1 MAKSQIPVVGEPFKE
16 YVNDQIVTRQKIY
29 GSGFNQTRTAQ
40 EMSYLNSKTSWVKM
54 ASSVSVNS
62 DNEGSNKM
70 TKLQNSNEEGNS
82 VKGKRGMSLAQS
94 AVLHNTIYDYNK
106 KSFNSGVSTNNTLL
120 NNKSYGFG
128 GTEFGLQPSP
138 GITGFNV
145 KHENRGSIRS
155 SELTIIAYNKFQF
168 ELIETLYLRL
178 GFTMIVEWGHSK
190 YLKNNNTIETP
201 INTLIDDYWWKV
213 NGVSHL
219 DMLSKIES
227 ERKQSDG
234 NYDAIFGKVSNYS
247 WNFTTAGTYEISISL
262 TSLGDVVESFKVN
275 TLPPS
280 KTYTPN
286 APNFIDEDSNTNVI
300 SQTLKAIR
308 EVQDFNIDENYIKI
322 SEIEEDDGDDQ
333 SKSVDPSRQHY
344 IRFGE
349 FNKII
354 KQNLPTFENCTPIF
368 DLDVSNDSLMAAT
381 KNLISTTPLSFII
394 KPEFTDEIGGKHI
407 ISKILIN
414 TDWSKKMSRFY
425 SSNFN
430 EENPTGIINNI
441 YLSFD
446 FLDKSATTASTKKGV
461 LSFYNFYTNIL
472 NAINKG
478 FANLCDLELTID
490 EDTNKVIIR
499 DINLQTR
506 TESDGTTKNTSSSPI
521 EVFGF
526 NNNTSNFVKS
536 YSFQTQITND
546 LKNTISIGATANN
559 DVINEDTTIFSKW
572 NKGLT
577 DRYQQ
582 DLLDTQPD
590 KCVRDGEGA
599 KVTPKEDKKNQNN
612 PILAFALFG
621 LVGVIYDY
629 VVNNPAL
636 IESRKQIAN
645 IRAERVKRAKKVRE
659 ALMLSWKSYLEF
671 LFTLSTTS
679 YANTSTGMNM
689 TQTTIETSTKVYF
702 RSNPKVVERG
712 FNALR
717 NKYITENRKRLEEKG
732 QPSSNIGFI
741 PIELSLEVDGLS
753 GVKIYNQININSAF
767 LPTNYGD
774 TMEFVIIGVDHKLE
788 SNSWTTTLRA
798 LSKPKPIT
806 YTKINKKSG
815 SGNGGSRMMMTR

>member
-16 YVNDQIVTRQKIY
+16 YVNGQIITRQKMY

-62 DNEGSNKM
+62 DYDGSRKM

-178 GFTMIVEWGHSK
+178 GFTMMVEWGHSK
-190 YLKNNNTIETP
+190 YLKNNSTIESPT
-201 INTLIDDYWWKV
+201 NTLIDNYWWEV
-213 NGVSHL
+213 NGVTHL

-280 KTYTPN
+280 KTYSPDSKN
-286 APNFIDEDSNTNVI
+286 SIDEDTNTNVI

-308 EVQDFNIDENYIKI
+308 DVQDFNTDENYIKI
-322 SEIEEDDGDDQ
+322 LPFRPPNDDEDDES
-333 SKSVDPSRQHY
+333 SKSLDPDNQHY

-354 KQNLPTFENCTPIF
+354 KENIPTFENCSQIF

-381 KNLISTTPLSFII
+381 ENLVSTTPLSFII
-394 KPEFTDEIGGKHI
+394 KPEFTGEVNI
-407 ISKILIN
+407 KIE

-425 SSNFN
+425 PSNFN
-430 EENPTGIINNI
+430 KENPTGIINNI
-441 YLSFD
+441 YLSFN
-446 FLDKSATTASTKKGV
+446 FLDKSASTASTKKGV

-526 NNNTSNFVKS
+526 NDNTSNFVKS

-546 LKNTISIGATANN
+546 LKNTIAIGATANN
-559 DVINEDTTIFSKW
+559 DVINEDATLFAKW

-582 DLLDTQPD
+582 DLFD
-590 KCVRDGEGA
+590 KMPNVCIINGV
-599 KVTPKEDKKNQNN
+599 KITSKEDSKRKTTNNDSNTAANAQGIFTNDERFKK
-612 PILAFALFG
+612 AL
-621 LVGVIYDY
+621 VAEI
-629 VVNNPAL
+629 
-636 IESRKQIAN
+636 KQIAK
-645 IRAERVKRAKKVRE
+645 EKEEKKRQAIATKK
-659 ALMLSWKSYLEF
+659 ALMINWKAYLYF
-671 LFTLSTTS
+671 VFTSLALGTAYQRQKDTRRIQSTT
-679 YANTSTGMNM
+679 T
-689 TQTTIETSTKVYF
+689 YF

-712 FNALR
+712 FSSLR
-717 NKYITENRKRLEEKG
+717 NKYITENREKLEDKG

-753 GVKIYNQININSAF
+753 GVKIYNQINIASAF

-806 YTKINKKSG
+806 YEKKSN
-815 SGNGGSRMMMTR
+815 SNTPSFRPSSHGG

>member
-16 YVNDQIVTRQKIY
+16 YVNGQIVTRQKMY

-62 DNEGSNKM
+62 DYDGNRKM

-145 KHENRGSIRS
+145 KHENRGSIRT

-178 GFTMIVEWGHSK
+178 GFTMMVEWGHSK
-190 YLKNNNTIETP
+190 YLKNNSTIESPT
-201 INTLIDDYWWKV
+201 NTLIDNYWWEV
-213 NGVSHL
+213 NGITHL

-227 ERKQSDG
+227 ERKKSNG

-280 KTYTPN
+280 KTYSPDS
-286 APNFIDEDSNTNVI
+286 PNFIDEDTNTNVI

-308 EVQDFNIDENYIKI
+308 DVQVFNTDENYIRI
-322 SEIEEDDGDDQ
+322 EEIEDIVGGISDEPQ
-333 SKSVDPSRQHY
+333 SKSVDPSKQHY

-354 KQNLPTFENCTPIF
+354 KENIPTFQNCSQIF
-368 DLDVSNDSLMAAT
+368 DLDVSNDSLMAAIID
-381 KNLISTTPLSFII
+381 LISTTPQSFII
-394 KPEFTDEIGGKHI
+394 KPEFTGEIGI
-407 ISKILIN
+407 KIE

-425 SSNFN
+425 PSNFN
-430 EENPTGIINNI
+430 KENPTGIINNI
-441 YLSFD
+441 YLSFNL
-446 FLDKSATTASTKKGV
+446 LDKLASSASTKKGV

-472 NAINKG
+472 NEINKG

-559 DVINEDTTIFSKW
+559 DVINEDATIFSKW

-582 DLLDTQPD
+582 DLFD
-590 KCVRDGEGA
+590 KMPNVCIINGV
-599 KVTPKEDKKNQNN
+599 KITSKEDSKTTTNDTNTAANSQGQYTKTNNKWLVEDRKNQ
-612 PILAFALFG
+612 AKK
-621 LVGVIYDY
+621 
-629 VVNNPAL
+629 
-636 IESRKQIAN
+636 EKERKQKAIAK
-645 IRAERVKRAKKVRE
+645 ER
-659 ALMLSWKSYLEF
+659 ALMLNWKAYLEF
-671 LFTLSTTS
+671 VLTSVTSPIVTSVGSGNISKVNLSIKEINLST
-679 YANTSTGMNM
+679 
-689 TQTTIETSTKVYF
+689 YF
-702 RSNPKVVERG
+702 KSNPKVVERG

-717 NKYITENRKRLEEKG
+717 NKYITENRKRLEDKG

-753 GVKIYNQININSAF
+753 GVKIYNQINIASAF

-806 YTKINKKSG
+806 YYQNLTQSLHQ
-815 SGNGGSRMMMTR
+815 

>member
-16 YVNDQIVTRQKIY
+16 YVNGQIVTRQKMY

-62 DNEGSNKM
+62 DYDGNRKM

-145 KHENRGSIRS
+145 KHENRGSIRT

-178 GFTMIVEWGHSK
+178 GFTMMVEWGHSK
-190 YLKNNNTIETP
+190 YLKNNSTIESPT
-201 INTLIDDYWWKV
+201 NTLIDNYWWEV
-213 NGVSHL
+213 NGITHL

-227 ERKQSDG
+227 ERKKSNG

-280 KTYTPN
+280 KTYSPDS
-286 APNFIDEDSNTNVI
+286 PNFIDEDTNTNVI

-308 EVQDFNIDENYIKI
+308 DVQVFNTDENYIRI
-322 SEIEEDDGDDQ
+322 EEIEDIVGGISDEPQ
-333 SKSVDPSRQHY
+333 SKSVDPSKQHY

-354 KQNLPTFENCTPIF
+354 KENIPTFQNCSQIF
-368 DLDVSNDSLMAAT
+368 DLDVSNDSLMAAIID
-381 KNLISTTPLSFII
+381 LISTTPQSFII
-394 KPEFTDEIGGKHI
+394 KPEFTGEIGI
-407 ISKILIN
+407 KIE

-425 SSNFN
+425 PSNFN
-430 EENPTGIINNI
+430 KENPTGIINNI
-441 YLSFD
+441 YLSFNL
-446 FLDKSATTASTKKGV
+446 LDKLASSASTKKGV

-472 NAINKG
+472 NEINKG

-559 DVINEDTTIFSKW
+559 DVINEDATIFSKW

-582 DLLDTQPD
+582 DLFD
-590 KCVRDGEGA
+590 KMPNVCIINGV
-599 KVTPKEDKKNQNN
+599 KITSKEDSKTTTNDTNTAANSQGQYTKTNNKWLVEDRKNQ
-612 PILAFALFG
+612 AKK
-621 LVGVIYDY
+621 
-629 VVNNPAL
+629 
-636 IESRKQIAN
+636 EKERKQKAIAK
-645 IRAERVKRAKKVRE
+645 ER
-659 ALMLSWKSYLEF
+659 ALMLNWKAYLEF
-671 LFTLSTTS
+671 VLTSVTSPIVTSVGSGNISKVNLSIKEINLST
-679 YANTSTGMNM
+679 
-689 TQTTIETSTKVYF
+689 YF
-702 RSNPKVVERG
+702 KSNPKVVERG

-717 NKYITENRKRLEEKG
+717 NKYITENRKRLEDKG

-753 GVKIYNQININSAF
+753 GVKIYNQINIASAF

-806 YTKINKKSG
+806 YEKKSN
-815 SGNGGSRMMMTR
+815 SNTPSFMPNSHGG

>member
-16 YVNDQIVTRQKIY
+16 YVNGQIVTRQKMY

-54 ASSVSVNS
+54 ASSVSVDPS
-62 DNEGSNKM
+62 DQGRRKM
-70 TKLQNSNEEGNS
+70 VKLQNSNEEGNS

-120 NNKSYGFG
+120 NNKSNGFG

-145 KHENRGSIRS
+145 KHENRGSIRT

-178 GFTMIVEWGHSK
+178 GFTMMVEWGHSK
-190 YLKNNNTIETP
+190 YLKNNSTIESPT
-201 INTLIDDYWWKV
+201 NTLIDNYWWEV
-213 NGVSHL
+213 NGITHL

-227 ERKQSDG
+227 ERKKSNG

-275 TLPPS
+275 TLPPT
-280 KTYTPN
+280 KTYSPDSK
-286 APNFIDEDSNTNVI
+286 NFIDEDTNTNVI

-308 EVQDFNIDENYIKI
+308 DTQDFNIDENYIKI
-322 SEIEEDDGDDQ
+322 SEIEEEDDDEQ
-333 SKSVDPSRQHY
+333 SKSVDPSKQHY

-354 KQNLPTFENCTPIF
+354 KENIPTFENCTQIF
-368 DLDVSNDSLMAAT
+368 DLDVSNDSLMAST
-381 KNLISTTPLSFII
+381 ENLVSTTPLSFII
-394 KPEFTDEIGGKHI
+394 KPEFTGDIKV
-407 ISKILIN
+407 KIES
-414 TDWSKKMSRFY
+414 DWSKKMSRFY
-425 SSNFN
+425 PSNFN
-430 EENPTGIINNI
+430 KENPTGIINNI
-441 YLSFD
+441 YLSFN
-446 FLDKSATTASTKKGV
+446 FLDKSASTASTKKGV

-499 DINLQTR
+499 DINLQIR

-546 LKNTISIGATANN
+546 LKNTIAIGATANN
-559 DVINEDTTIFSKW
+559 DVINEDATLFAKW
-572 NKGLT
+572 NMGLT

-582 DLLDTQPD
+582 DLFDKQPN
-590 KCVRDGEGA
+590 KCIINGA
-599 KVTPKEDKKNQNN
+599 KITPKGDSKNKTINNSNKKDKLKSVAYALN
-612 PILAFALFG
+612 PLISEVGKG
-621 LVGVIYDY
+621 LKVLY
-629 VVNNPAL
+629 VEKRN
-636 IESRKQIAN
+636 RIAK
-645 IRAERVKRAKKVRE
+645 EKEEKKRQAIATSK
-659 ALMLSWKSYLEF
+659 ALMINYNAYVNF
-671 LFTLSTTS
+671 VFTLSTTS
-679 YANTSTGMNM
+679 GGYNVSY
-689 TQTTIETSTKVYF
+689 TTIETSTEVYF

-712 FNALR
+712 FSALR
-717 NKYITENRKRLEEKG
+717 NKYITENREKLEEKG

-753 GVKIYNQININSAF
+753 GVKIYNQININSSF

-806 YTKINKKSG
+806 YEKISNSNTP
-815 SGNGGSRMMMTR
+815 SFRPNSHGG

>member
-16 YVNDQIVTRQKIY
+16 YVNGQIVTRQKMY

-62 DNEGSNKM
+62 DYDGNRKM

-145 KHENRGSIRS
+145 KHENRGSIRT

-178 GFTMIVEWGHSK
+178 GFTMMVEWGHSK
-190 YLKNNNTIETP
+190 YLKNNSTIESPT
-201 INTLIDDYWWKV
+201 NTLIDNYWWEV
-213 NGVSHL
+213 NGITHL

-227 ERKQSDG
+227 ERKKSNG

-280 KTYTPN
+280 KTYSPDS
-286 APNFIDEDSNTNVI
+286 PNFIDEDTNTNVI

-308 EVQDFNIDENYIKI
+308 DVQVFNTDENYIRI
-322 SEIEEDDGDDQ
+322 EEIEDIVGGISDEPQ
-333 SKSVDPSRQHY
+333 SKSVDPSKQHY

-354 KQNLPTFENCTPIF
+354 KENIPTFQNCSQIF
-368 DLDVSNDSLMAAT
+368 DLDVSNDSLMAAIID
-381 KNLISTTPLSFII
+381 LISTTPQSFII
-394 KPEFTDEIGGKHI
+394 KPEFTGEIGI
-407 ISKILIN
+407 KIE

-425 SSNFN
+425 PSNFN
-430 EENPTGIINNI
+430 KENPTGIINNI
-441 YLSFD
+441 YLSFNL
-446 FLDKSATTASTKKGV
+446 LDKLASSASTKKGV

-472 NAINKG
+472 NEINKG

-546 LKNTISIGATANN
+546 LKNTIAIGAVANN
-559 DVINEDTTIFSKW
+559 DVINEDATLFSKW

-582 DLLDTQPD
+582 DLFD
-590 KCVRDGEGA
+590 KMPNVCIINGV
-599 KVTPKEDKKNQNN
+599 KITSKEDSKTTTNDTNTAANSQGQYTKTNNKWLVEDRKNQ
-612 PILAFALFG
+612 AKK
-621 LVGVIYDY
+621 
-629 VVNNPAL
+629 
-636 IESRKQIAN
+636 EKERKQKAIAK
-645 IRAERVKRAKKVRE
+645 ER
-659 ALMLSWKSYLEF
+659 ALMLNWKAYLEF
-671 LFTLSTTS
+671 VLTSVTSPIVTSVGSGNISKVNLSIKEINLST
-679 YANTSTGMNM
+679 
-689 TQTTIETSTKVYF
+689 YF
-702 RSNPKVVERG
+702 KSNPKVVERG

-717 NKYITENRKRLEEKG
+717 NKYITENRKRLEDKG

-753 GVKIYNQININSAF
+753 GVKIYNQINIASAF

-806 YTKINKKSG
+806 YEKKSN
-815 SGNGGSRMMMTR
+815 SNTPSFMPNSHGG

>member
-16 YVNDQIVTRQKIY
+16 YVNSQIITRQKMY

-54 ASSVSVNS
+54 ASSVSVDSS
-62 DNEGSNKM
+62 DQGRRKM
-70 TKLQNSNEEGNS
+70 VKLQNSNEEGNS

-178 GFTMIVEWGHSK
+178 GFTMMVEWGHSK
-190 YLKNNNTIETP
+190 YLKNNSTIESPT
-201 INTLIDDYWWKV
+201 NTLIDNYWWEV
-213 NGVSHL
+213 NGITHL

-227 ERKQSDG
+227 ERKKSDG

-262 TSLGDVVESFKVN
+262 TSLGDIVESFKVN

-280 KTYTPN
+280 KTYSPDS
-286 APNFIDEDSNTNVI
+286 PNFIDEDTNTNVI

-308 EVQDFNIDENYIKI
+308 DVQVFNTDENYIRI
-322 SEIEEDDGDDQ
+322 EEIEDIVGGISDEPQ
-333 SKSVDPSRQHY
+333 SKSVDPSKQHY

-354 KQNLPTFENCTPIF
+354 KENIPTFQNCSQIF
-368 DLDVSNDSLMAAT
+368 DLDVSNDSLMAAIID
-381 KNLISTTPLSFII
+381 LISTTPQSFII
-394 KPEFTDEIGGKHI
+394 KPEFTGEIGI
-407 ISKILIN
+407 KIE

-425 SSNFN
+425 PSNFN
-430 EENPTGIINNI
+430 KENPTGIINNI
-441 YLSFD
+441 YLSFNL
-446 FLDKSATTASTKKGV
+446 LDKLASSASTKKGV

-472 NAINKG
+472 NEINKG

-521 EVFGF
+521 EIFGF

-559 DVINEDTTIFSKW
+559 DVINEDATLFSKW

-582 DLLDTQPD
+582 DLFD
-590 KCVRDGEGA
+590 KMPNVCIINGV
-599 KVTPKEDKKNQNN
+599 KITSKEDSKTTTNDTNTAANSQGQYTKTNNKWLVEDRKNQ
-612 PILAFALFG
+612 AK
-621 LVGVIYDY
+621 
-629 VVNNPAL
+629 
-636 IESRKQIAN
+636 IEKERKQKAIAK
-645 IRAERVKRAKKVRE
+645 ER
-659 ALMLSWKSYLEF
+659 ALMLNWKAYLEF
-671 LFTLSTTS
+671 VLTSVTSPIVTSLGSGNISKVNLSIKEINLST
-679 YANTSTGMNM
+679 
-689 TQTTIETSTKVYF
+689 YF
-702 RSNPKVVERG
+702 KSNPKVVERG

-717 NKYITENRKRLEEKG
+717 NKYITENRKRLEDKG

-753 GVKIYNQININSAF
+753 GVKIYNQINIASAF

-806 YTKINKKSG
+806 YEKKSN
-815 SGNGGSRMMMTR
+815 SNTPSFMPSSHGG

>member
-16 YVNDQIVTRQKIY
+16 YVNGQIVTRQKMY

-62 DNEGSNKM
+62 DYDGNRKM

-145 KHENRGSIRS
+145 KHENRGSIRT

-178 GFTMIVEWGHSK
+178 GFTMMVEWGHSK
-190 YLKNNNTIETP
+190 YLKNNSTIESPT
-201 INTLIDDYWWKV
+201 NTLIDNYWWEV
-213 NGVSHL
+213 NGITHL

-227 ERKQSDG
+227 ERKKSNG

-280 KTYTPN
+280 KTYSPDS
-286 APNFIDEDSNTNVI
+286 PNFIDEDTNTNVI

-308 EVQDFNIDENYIKI
+308 DVQVFNTDENYIRI
-322 SEIEEDDGDDQ
+322 EEIEDIVGGISDEPQ
-333 SKSVDPSRQHY
+333 SKSVDPSKQHY

-354 KQNLPTFENCTPIF
+354 KENIPTFQNCSQIF
-368 DLDVSNDSLMAAT
+368 DLDVSNDSLMAAIID
-381 KNLISTTPLSFII
+381 LISTTPQSFII
-394 KPEFTDEIGGKHI
+394 KPEFTGEIGI
-407 ISKILIN
+407 KIE

-425 SSNFN
+425 PSNFN
-430 EENPTGIINNI
+430 KENPTGIINNI
-441 YLSFD
+441 YLSFNL
-446 FLDKSATTASTKKGV
+446 LDKLASSASTKKGV

-472 NAINKG
+472 NEINKG

-559 DVINEDTTIFSKW
+559 DVINEDATIFSKW

-582 DLLDTQPD
+582 DLFD
-590 KCVRDGEGA
+590 KMPNVCIINGV
-599 KVTPKEDKKNQNN
+599 KITSKEDSKTTTNDTNTAANSQGQYTKTNNKWLVEDRKNQ
-612 PILAFALFG
+612 AKK
-621 LVGVIYDY
+621 
-629 VVNNPAL
+629 
-636 IESRKQIAN
+636 EKERKQKAIAK
-645 IRAERVKRAKKVRE
+645 ER
-659 ALMLSWKSYLEF
+659 ALMLNWKAYLEF
-671 LFTLSTTS
+671 VLTSVTSPIVTSVGSGNISKVNLSIKEINLST
-679 YANTSTGMNM
+679 
-689 TQTTIETSTKVYF
+689 YF
-702 RSNPKVVERG
+702 KSNPKVVERG

-717 NKYITENRKRLEEKG
+717 NKYITENRKRLEDKG

-753 GVKIYNQININSAF
+753 GVKIYNQINIASAF

-806 YTKINKKSG
+806 YTKINQSLT
-815 SGNGGSRMMMTR
+815 MMGA

>member
-16 YVNDQIVTRQKIY
+16 YVNGQIVTRQKMY

-54 ASSVSVNS
+54 ASSVSVDPS
-62 DNEGSNKM
+62 DQGRRKM
-70 TKLQNSNEEGNS
+70 VKLQNSNEEGNS

-145 KHENRGSIRS
+145 KHENRGSIRT

-178 GFTMIVEWGHSK
+178 GFTMMVEWGHSK
-190 YLKNNNTIETP
+190 YLKNNSTIESPT
-201 INTLIDDYWWKV
+201 NTLIDNYWWEV
-213 NGVSHL
+213 NGVTHL

-227 ERKQSDG
+227 ERKKSNG

-280 KTYTPN
+280 KTYSPDS
-286 APNFIDEDSNTNVI
+286 PNFIDEDTNTNVI

-308 EVQDFNIDENYIKI
+308 DVQVFNTDENYIRI
-322 SEIEEDDGDDQ
+322 EEIEDIVGGISDEPQ
-333 SKSVDPSRQHY
+333 SKSVDPSKQHY

-354 KQNLPTFENCTPIF
+354 KENIPTFQNCSQIF
-368 DLDVSNDSLMAAT
+368 DLDVSNDSLMAAIID
-381 KNLISTTPLSFII
+381 LISTTPQSFII
-394 KPEFTDEIGGKHI
+394 KPEFTGEIGI
-407 ISKILIN
+407 KIE

-425 SSNFN
+425 PSNFN
-430 EENPTGIINNI
+430 KENPTGIINNI
-441 YLSFD
+441 YLSFNL
-446 FLDKSATTASTKKGV
+446 LDKLASSASTKKGV

-472 NAINKG
+472 NEINKG

-546 LKNTISIGATANN
+546 LKNTIAIGAVANN
-559 DVINEDTTIFSKW
+559 DVINEDATLFSKW

-582 DLLDTQPD
+582 DLFD
-590 KCVRDGEGA
+590 KMPNVCIINGV
-599 KVTPKEDKKNQNN
+599 KITSKEDSKTTTNDTNTAANSQGQYTKTNNKWLVEDRKNQ
-612 PILAFALFG
+612 AKK
-621 LVGVIYDY
+621 
-629 VVNNPAL
+629 
-636 IESRKQIAN
+636 EKERKQKAIAK
-645 IRAERVKRAKKVRE
+645 ER
-659 ALMLSWKSYLEF
+659 ALMLNWKAYLEF
-671 LFTLSTTS
+671 VLTSVTSPIVTSVGSGNISKVNLSIKEINLST
-679 YANTSTGMNM
+679 
-689 TQTTIETSTKVYF
+689 YF
-702 RSNPKVVERG
+702 KSNPKVVERG

-717 NKYITENRKRLEEKG
+717 NKYITENRKRLEDKG

-753 GVKIYNQININSAF
+753 GVKIYNQINIASAF

-806 YTKINKKSG
+806 YEKKSN
-815 SGNGGSRMMMTR
+815 SNTPSFMPNSHGG

>member
-16 YVNDQIVTRQKIY
+16 YVNSQIVTRQKMY

-62 DNEGSNKM
+62 DVEGSSKM

-128 GTEFGLQPSP
+128 GTEFGLKPSP

-190 YLKNNNTIETP
+190 YLKNDSTIETP
-201 INTLIDDYWWKV
+201 TNTLIDNYWWEV
-213 NGVSHL
+213 NGVTHL
-219 DMLSKIES
+219 DMLSKIEL
-227 ERKQSDG
+227 ERKNSNG
-234 NYDAIFGKVSNYS
+234 NHDAIFGKVSNYS

-262 TSLGDVVESFKVN
+262 TSLGDIVESFKVN

-280 KTYTPN
+280 KTYSPDSK
-286 APNFIDEDSNTNVI
+286 NFIDEDTNTNVI

-308 EVQDFNIDENYIKI
+308 DVQVFNTDENYIKI
-322 SEIEEDDGDDQ
+322 SEDHLEEDDDDEQ

-354 KQNLPTFENCTPIF
+354 KENIPTFKNCSQIF
-368 DLDVSNDSLMAAT
+368 DLDVSNDSLMASIID
-381 KNLISTTPLSFII
+381 LISTTPQNFII
-394 KPEFTDEIGGKHI
+394 KPEFTGEIGI
-407 ISKILIN
+407 KIE

-425 SSNFN
+425 PSNFN
-430 EENPTGIINNI
+430 KENPTGIINNI
-441 YLSFD
+441 YLSFNL
-446 FLDKSATTASTKKGV
+446 LDKLASSASTKKGV

-472 NAINKG
+472 NEINKG

-559 DVINEDTTIFSKW
+559 DVINEDATLFAKW
-572 NKGLT
+572 NEGLT

-582 DLLDTQPD
+582 DLFD
-590 KCVRDGEGA
+590 KMPNVCIINGV
-599 KVTPKEDKKNQNN
+599 KITSKEDSKTTTNDTNTAANSQAQFTKTDNKWLVEDRKNQ
-612 PILAFALFG
+612 
-621 LVGVIYDY
+621 
-629 VVNNPAL
+629 
-636 IESRKQIAN
+636 
-645 IRAERVKRAKKVRE
+645 AKKEKERKE
-659 ALMLSWKSYLEF
+659 KAIKEELALMVNWKAYLEF
-671 LFTLSTTS
+671 VLTSVTSPIITSVGSGNIGKVNLSIKEINLST
-679 YANTSTGMNM
+679 
-689 TQTTIETSTKVYF
+689 YF
-702 RSNPKVVERG
+702 KSNPKVVERG

-717 NKYITENRKRLEEKG
+717 NKYITENRRKLEDKG

-753 GVKIYNQININSAF
+753 GIKIYNQINIASAF

-806 YTKINKKSG
+806 YEKKSN
-815 SGNGGSRMMMTR
+815 SNTPSFMPSSHGG

>member
-16 YVNDQIVTRQKIY
+16 YVNGQITTRQKVY

-62 DNEGSNKM
+62 DYDGNRKM
-70 TKLQNSNEEGNS
+70 TKLQNSNEEGDS

-178 GFTMIVEWGHSK
+178 GFTMMVEWGHSK
-190 YLKNNNTIETP
+190 YLKNNSTIETP
-201 INTLIDDYWWKV
+201 TNTLIDNYWWGV
-213 NGVSHL
+213 NGVTHL
-219 DMLSKIES
+219 DMLSKIEL
-227 ERKQSDG
+227 ERKKSNG

-280 KTYTPN
+280 KTYAPDS
-286 APNFIDEDSNTNVI
+286 PNFIDEDTNTNVI

-308 EVQDFNIDENYIKI
+308 DVQVFNTDENYIRI
-322 SEIEEDDGDDQ
+322 EEIEDIIGGISDEPQ
-333 SKSVDPSRQHY
+333 SKSVDPSQQHY

-354 KQNLPTFENCTPIF
+354 KENIPTFQNCSQIF
-368 DLDVSNDSLMAAT
+368 DLDVSNDSLMT
-381 KNLISTTPLSFII
+381 SIIDLISTTPQSFII
-394 KPEFTDEIGGKHI
+394 KPEFTGEIGI
-407 ISKILIN
+407 KIE

-425 SSNFN
+425 PSNFN
-430 EENPTGIINNI
+430 KENPTGIINNI
-441 YLSFD
+441 YLSFNL
-446 FLDKSATTASTKKGV
+446 LDKLASSASTKKGV

-472 NAINKG
+472 NEINKG

-526 NNNTSNFVKS
+526 NDNTSNFVKS

-546 LKNTISIGATANN
+546 LKNTIAIGATANN
-559 DVINEDTTIFSKW
+559 DVINEDATLFAKW

-582 DLLDTQPD
+582 DLFD
-590 KCVRDGEGA
+590 KMPNVCIINGV
-599 KVTPKEDKKNQNN
+599 KITSKEDSKTTTNDTNTAANSQAQFTKTDNKWLVEDRKNQ
-612 PILAFALFG
+612 AK
-621 LVGVIYDY
+621 
-629 VVNNPAL
+629 
-636 IESRKQIAN
+636 IEKERKQKAIAK
-645 IRAERVKRAKKVRE
+645 ER
-659 ALMLSWKSYLEF
+659 ALMLNWKAYLEF
-671 LFTLSTTS
+671 VLTSVTSPIITSVGSGNLSKVNLSIKEINLST
-679 YANTSTGMNM
+679 
-689 TQTTIETSTKVYF
+689 YF
-702 RSNPKVVERG
+702 KSNPKVVERG

-717 NKYITENRKRLEEKG
+717 NKYITENRKRLEDKG

-753 GVKIYNQININSAF
+753 GVKIYNQINIASAF

-788 SNSWTTTLRA
+788 SNIWTTTLRA

-806 YTKINKKSG
+806 YEKKSN
-815 SGNGGSRMMMTR
+815 SNTPSFRPSSHGG

>member
-16 YVNDQIVTRQKIY
+16 YVNGQIVTRQKIY

-62 DNEGSNKM
+62 DVEGSSKM

-82 VKGKRGMSLAQS
+82 VKGKRGMSLAKS

-178 GFTMIVEWGHSK
+178 GFTMMVEWGHSK

-201 INTLIDDYWWKV
+201 INTLIDKYWWEV
-213 NGVSHL
+213 NGVPHL
-219 DMLSKIES
+219 DMLSKIEL
-227 ERKQSDG
+227 ERKNSNG

-280 KTYTPN
+280 KTYSPN
-286 APNFIDEDSNTNVI
+286 AKNRIDEDTNTNVI

-308 EVQDFNIDENYIKI
+308 EIQDFNIDENYIKI
-322 SEIEEDDGDDQ
+322 SEIEEDDDDDQ

-354 KQNLPTFENCTPIF
+354 KQSLPTFENCTPIF

-381 KNLISTTPLSFII
+381 KDLISTTPLSFII
-394 KPEFTDEIGGKHI
+394 KPEFTKEVNI
-407 ISKILIN
+407 KI
-414 TDWSKKMSRFY
+414 TSVWSKKMSRFY
-425 SSNFN
+425 PSNFN
-430 EENPTGIINNI
+430 KENPTGIINNI
-441 YLSFD
+441 YLSFNL
-446 FLDKSATTASTKKGV
+446 LDKLASSASTKKGV

-472 NAINKG
+472 NEINKG

-546 LKNTISIGATANN
+546 LKNTIAIGAAANN

-582 DLLDTQPD
+582 DLFDKQPD
-590 KCVRDGEGA
+590 RCIRDGEGA
-599 KVTPKEDKKNQNN
+599 KVTPKEDKKNQSH

-621 LVGVIYDY
+621 LVGVIYDL

-636 IESRKQIAN
+636 IESRKQIA
-645 IRAERVKRAKKVRE
+645 IKKAERVKRAEKDRE
-659 ALMLSWKSYLEF
+659 ALMLNWRGYLEF
-671 LFTLSTTS
+671 VLTSLSTPIITS
-679 YANTSTGMNM
+679 VGSGNIG
-689 TQTTIETSTKVYF
+689 KVSLIREINLRHYF
-702 RSNPKVVERG
+702 KSNPKVVERG

-717 NKYITENRKRLEEKG
+717 NKYITENRKKLEDKG

-753 GVKIYNQININSAF
+753 GVKIYNQINIASAF